1 RFCSWIASTSTTSS
15 RPPRDEAFCKP
26 RREVAVN
33 ARHLQGA
40 SMDGRAEFI
49 QGAVAQL
56 PKVPPQDQID
66 EPQALDHAHPLR
78 VHVGPPVVLPK
89 VVWHRTGL
97 LARKGL
103 EPRGGF
109 RSPRPTS

>member
-1 RFCSWIASTSTTSS
+1 GAGGGGYRG
-15 RPPRDEAFCKP
+15 
-26 RREVAVN
+26 RRGEGGVKGPHW
-33 ARHLQGA
+33 RGA
-40 SMDGRAEFI
+40 PGDGGAEFT
-49 QGAVAQL
+49 QGAVAHL
-56 PKVPPQDQID
+56 PEGPQKDQID
-66 EPQALDHAHPLR
+66 EPLALEHAHPLR

-109 RSPRPTS
+109 RSLRPTS